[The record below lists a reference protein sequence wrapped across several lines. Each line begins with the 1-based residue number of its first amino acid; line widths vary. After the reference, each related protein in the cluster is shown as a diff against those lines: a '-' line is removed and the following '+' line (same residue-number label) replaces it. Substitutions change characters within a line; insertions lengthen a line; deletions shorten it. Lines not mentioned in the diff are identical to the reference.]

1 MLQITNQKPAE
12 LSPSA
17 TLGGFFFC
25 MYDTC

>member
-17 TLGGFFFC
+17 TLGVSSSVLSK
-25 MYDTC
+25 TR